1 MWGAPFAS
9 IAALLTSTSSA
20 LRKRRKEKES
30 YEELAIPK
38 SPSVTGNEFEGD
50 KTLSFRMDVKV
61 EKVLE
66 DGAYE
71 AKLVNVEQK
80 ETKFGD
86 RLMWTFAVAGESTE
100 VVGFT
105 SMSPSTK
112 AKAYQWA
119 VAIAEEID
127 PKLGWGPEDLIGGEC
142 NVVLEA
148 AEDAQ
153 GTEKNKVAGVKPPR
167 KDKLA
172 ASEREADSS
181 GGNLVQIPL

>member
-1 MWGAPFAS
+1 LG
-9 IAALLTSTSSA
+9 
-20 LRKRRKEKES
+20 
-30 YEELAIPK
+30 
-38 SPSVTGNEFEGD
+38 
-50 KTLSFRMDVKV
+50 FRMDVKV
-61 EKVLE
+61 EKVFE
-66 DGAYE
+66 DGTYD

-86 RLMWTFAVAGESTE
+86 RLMWTFEVNGENTE

-119 VAIAEEID
+119 SAIAGEID

-142 NVVLEA
+142 VVVLEA

-153 GTEKNKVAGVKPPR
+153 GTEKNKVVKVKLPR
-167 KDKLA
+167 EKKPG

-181 GGNLVQIPL
+181 Q

>member
-1 MWGAPFAS
+1 MQKNS
-9 IAALLTSTSSA
+9 Q
-20 LRKRRKEKES
+20 
-30 YEELAIPK
+30 
-38 SPSVTGNEFEGD
+38 EFEGD
-50 KTLSFRMDVKV
+50 RIMSFRMDVRV

-66 DGAYE
+66 GGAYD
-71 AKLVNVEQK
+71 AKVVNVEQK

-86 RLMWTFAVAGESTE
+86 RIMWTFDLPGENTQ

-119 VAIAEEID
+119 VAIAGEID
-127 PKLGWGPEDLIGGEC
+127 LKLGWGPEDLIGGEC
-142 NVVLEA
+142 VVVLEA

-153 GTEKNKVAGVKPPR
+153 GAEKNKVVKVKPPR

-181 GGNLVQIPL
+181 GGDLVQIPL

>member
-1 MWGAPFAS
+1 
-9 IAALLTSTSSA
+9 
-20 LRKRRKEKES
+20 
-30 YEELAIPK
+30 
-38 SPSVTGNEFEGD
+38 
-50 KTLSFRMDVKV
+50 MDVKI
-61 EKVLE
+61 EKILE
-66 DGAYE
+66 DGTYD

-86 RLMWTFAVAGESTE
+86 RLMWTFEVEGQNTE

-119 VAIAEEID
+119 SAIAGEID

-142 NVVLEA
+142 VVVLET

-153 GTEKNKVAGVKPPR
+153 GSEKNKVTRVKPPR
-167 KDKLA
+167 TNKPD
-172 ASEREADSS
+172 ASKSKADGSE
-181 GGNLVQIPL
+181 GELVQIPL

>member
-1 MWGAPFAS
+1 
-9 IAALLTSTSSA
+9 
-20 LRKRRKEKES
+20 
-30 YEELAIPK
+30 
-38 SPSVTGNEFEGD
+38 
-50 KTLSFRMDVKV
+50 LSFRMDVKV

-66 DGAYE
+66 DGAYD

-86 RLMWTFAVAGESTE
+86 RLIWTFEVDGENTE

-119 VAIAEEID
+119 AAIAGKID
-127 PKLGWGPEDLIGGEC
+127 PRLGWGPEDLIGREC
-142 NVVLEA
+142 VVVLEA

-153 GTEKNKVAGVKPPR
+153 GTEKNKVVKVKPTRINKPATS
-167 KDKLA
+167 K
-172 ASEREADSS
+172 SEADGSE
-181 GGNLVQIPL
+181 GDLVQIPL

>member
-1 MWGAPFAS
+1 M
-9 IAALLTSTSSA
+9 
-20 LRKRRKEKES
+20 
-30 YEELAIPK
+30 
-38 SPSVTGNEFEGD
+38 
-50 KTLSFRMDVKV
+50 KV

-66 DGAYE
+66 DGAYD
-71 AKLVNVEQK
+71 AKLLNVEQK

-86 RLMWTFAVAGESTE
+86 RLMWTFKVDGENAE

-105 SMSPSTK
+105 SMSPSTR

-119 VAIAEEID
+119 VAIAGEID
-127 PKLGWGPEDLIGGEC
+127 PNLGWGPEDLIGGEC
-142 NVVLEA
+142 VVVLEA

-153 GTEKNKVAGVKPPR
+153 GIEKNKVVRVKPLR

>member
-1 MWGAPFAS
+1 
-9 IAALLTSTSSA
+9 
-20 LRKRRKEKES
+20 
-30 YEELAIPK
+30 
-38 SPSVTGNEFEGD
+38 
-50 KTLSFRMDVKV
+50 MDVKV

-66 DGAYE
+66 DGNYD

-86 RLMWTFAVAGESTE
+86 RLMWTFGVDGENTE

-119 VAIAEEID
+119 SVIAGEID

-142 NVVLEA
+142 IVVLEA

-153 GTEKNKVAGVKPPR
+153 GIEKNKVVRIKPPR
-167 KDKLA
+167 RNKPTT
-172 ASEREADSS
+172 SERDADTS
-181 GGNLVQIPL
+181 GGDLVQIPL

>member
-1 MWGAPFAS
+1 
-9 IAALLTSTSSA
+9 
-20 LRKRRKEKES
+20 
-30 YEELAIPK
+30 
-38 SPSVTGNEFEGD
+38 V
-50 KTLSFRMDVKV
+50 SFRMDVKV

-66 DGAYE
+66 DGAYD
-71 AKLVNVEQK
+71 ANLVNVEQK

-86 RLMWTFAVAGESTE
+86 RLMWTFEVAGENTE

-119 VAIAEEID
+119 AAIVGEID

-142 NVVLEA
+142 VVVLEA

-153 GTEKNKVAGVKPPR
+153 GTEKNKVVKPPGR
-167 KDKLA
+167 TSPLPLRGRLTVQGETWYRFR
-172 ASEREADSS
+172 SR
-181 GGNLVQIPL
+181 GGCIARGV

>member
-1 MWGAPFAS
+1 
-9 IAALLTSTSSA
+9 
-20 LRKRRKEKES
+20 
-30 YEELAIPK
+30 
-38 SPSVTGNEFEGD
+38 
-50 KTLSFRMDVKV
+50 LSFRMDVKI

-66 DGAYE
+66 DGAYD

-86 RLMWTFAVAGESTE
+86 RLMWTFQVDGENTE

-119 VAIAEEID
+119 AAIAGEID

-142 NVVLEA
+142 VVVLEA

-153 GTEKNKVAGVKPPR
+153 GTEKNKVVKV
-167 KDKLA
+167 KLPKKVKTA
-172 ASEREADSS
+172 AESTSESKLSEKGSKLLSS
-181 GGNLVQIPL
+181 

>member
-1 MWGAPFAS
+1 
-9 IAALLTSTSSA
+9 
-20 LRKRRKEKES
+20 
-30 YEELAIPK
+30 
-38 SPSVTGNEFEGD
+38 
-50 KTLSFRMDVKV
+50 LSFKMDVKV

-66 DGAYE
+66 DGAYD

-86 RLMWTFAVAGESTE
+86 RLMWTFKVAGENTE

-119 VAIAEEID
+119 SAIAGEID

-142 NVVLEA
+142 VVVLEA

-153 GTEKNKVAGVKPPR
+153 GTEKNKVVKVKPPR
-167 KDKLA
+167 KGKTTASDT
-172 ASEREADSS
+172 ASESAALEKNVKLLSS
-181 GGNLVQIPL
+181 

>member
-1 MWGAPFAS
+1 M
-9 IAALLTSTSSA
+9 
-20 LRKRRKEKES
+20 
-30 YEELAIPK
+30 
-38 SPSVTGNEFEGD
+38 
-50 KTLSFRMDVKV
+50 SFRMDVKV

-66 DGAYE
+66 DVAYD

-86 RLMWTFAVAGESTE
+86 RLMWTFQVDGENAE

-119 VAIAEEID
+119 AAVAGEID
-127 PKLGWGPEDLIGGEC
+127 PKSGWGPEDLIGGEC
-142 NVVLEA
+142 VVVLEA

-153 GTEKNKVAGVKPPR
+153 GTEKNKVVKVKPP
-167 KDKLA
+167 KQNKTA
-172 ASEREADSS
+172 ASEEEA
-181 GGNLVQIPL
+181 GGSRGDLAQIPL